1 MSAHSEEGENDDKQ
15 KNKQEDTMTEALRQQ
30 AKQVFSRTPIWHMDM
45 KESLNRGQ
53 GQVVYAQGNTV
64 LVQEKDEPGFY
75 RLTTDSAEEGLKAFA
90 GQPEPF
96 LVVMRGN
103 GVEEIAQ
110 KLGFSLDNPCCQGAY
125 LGTEKMEWSMEGLE
139 IGVMTAEEVPLAASV
154 YEAGEYLS
162 EQAEKGLLFSARLH
176 GQFAGFIGFHGD
188 GSTGLLEVLPEFRR
202 RGIGQCLEKYMINVC
217 LDRGWINYG
226 HIYTDNAA
234 SFALQESL
242 GLTVDKEHVLYW
254 AGKAPEML

>member
-1 MSAHSEEGENDDKQ
+1 
-15 KNKQEDTMTEALRQQ
+15 MTEALRKQ
-30 AKQVFSRTPIWHMDM
+30 AERVFSKTPIWHMDM

-53 GQVVYAQGNTV
+53 GRVVYAQGSTV
-64 LVQEKDEPGFY
+64 LIQEVQEYHGQQQTGFY
-75 RLTTDSAEEGLKAFA
+75 RLTTDSADHGLAAFEGL
-90 GQPEPF
+90 PTPL

-110 KLGFSLDNPCCQGAY
+110 KLGFSMDNPCCQGAY
-125 LGTEKMEWSMEGLE
+125 LGTEKLSWSLDGLE
-139 IGVMTAEEVPLAASV
+139 IGAMRPEEVPLAASI
-154 YEAGEYLS
+154 YEEGEYLS
-162 EQAEKGLLFSARLH
+162 EQAEKGQLFSARLH
-176 GQFAGFIGFHGD
+176 GHFAGFIGFHGD

-202 RGIGQCLEKYMINVC
+202 RGIGQCLEKYMVNLC
-217 LDRGWINYG
+217 LDRGWVNYG

-242 GLTVDKEHVLYW
+242 GLTVDREHVLYW

>member
-1 MSAHSEEGENDDKQ
+1 
-15 KNKQEDTMTEALRQQ
+15 MTEALRKQ
-30 AKQVFSRTPIWHMDM
+30 AEQVFSQTPIWHMDM

-53 GQVVYAQGNTV
+53 GRVVYAQGSTV
-64 LVQEKDEPGFY
+64 LIQEVQEYHGQQQTGFY
-75 RLTTDSAEEGLKAFA
+75 RLTTDSADHGLAAFEGL
-90 GQPEPF
+90 PTPL

-110 KLGFSLDNPCCQGAY
+110 KLGFSMDNPCCQGAY
-125 LGTEKMEWSMEGLE
+125 LGTQKLSWNLDGLE
-139 IGVMTAEEVPLAASV
+139 IGVIKPEEVPLAASI
-154 YEAGEYLS
+154 YEEGEYLS
-162 EQAEKGLLFSARLH
+162 EQAKKGQLFSARLN

-202 RGIGQCLEKYMINVC
+202 RGIGQCLEKYMVNLC
-217 LDRGWINYG
+217 LDRGWVNYG

-242 GLTVDKEHVLYW
+242 GLTVDREHVLYW
-254 AGKAPEML
+254 AGAPEVQ